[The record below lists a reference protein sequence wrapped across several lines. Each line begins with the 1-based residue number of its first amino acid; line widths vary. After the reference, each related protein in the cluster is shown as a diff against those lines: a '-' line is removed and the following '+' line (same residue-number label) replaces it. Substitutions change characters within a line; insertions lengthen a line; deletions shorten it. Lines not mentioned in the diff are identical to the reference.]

1 MSIEGPISVNYHLY
15 KPCNY
20 QCQFCFA
27 TFADIEGSLDL
38 GSQHRLLCRLREAG
52 CEKIN
57 FAGGEPTLYRGLG
70 ELLHAARDL
79 GFVTAI
85 ITNGARLAPL
95 LNSHSHDLDWVGL
108 SVDSA
113 DEEVQASLGRG
124 RGDHVATSHRLALAV
139 RDAGIKLKLNTVVTA
154 RTWQEDMRPLIRALR
169 PHRWKVFQVLPV
181 GGQNDNKVEPLLIS
195 PTQFA
200 SFVAR
205 HADLP
210 ASLAPVVEDNAAM
223 TGSYAMIDPLGRF
236 FSNVAGHHT
245 YSRPILDV
253 GVATAL
259 QESRFM
265 PHRLVRRG
273 GVYAW

>member
-20 QCQFCFA
+20 RCHFCFA

-38 GSQHRLLCRLREAG
+38 GAQQRLLCRLRESG

-70 ELLHAARDL
+70 ELLHAAREL
-79 GFVTAI
+79 GFVTAV

-95 LNSHSHDLDWVGL
+95 LDSHAGDLDWVGI

-113 DEEVQASLGRG
+113 DERVQASLGRG
-124 RGDHVATSHRLALAV
+124 RGGHVAESCRLAGAV
-139 RDAGIKLKLNTVVTA
+139 GGAGIKLKLNTVVTA
-154 RTWQEDMRPLIRALR
+154 RTWQEDMRPLIRALQ
-169 PHRWKVFQVLPV
+169 PQRWKVFQVLAV
-181 GGQNDNKVEPLLIS
+181 GGQNDEKVAPLLVS
-195 PTQFA
+195 SAQFGD
-200 SFVAR
+200 FVAR

-210 ASLAPVVEDNAAM
+210 APWSPVVEDNDAM

-259 QESRFM
+259 RESMFA
-265 PHRLVRRG
+265 PQRLVRRG

>member
-1 MSIEGPISVNYHLY
+1 MPIKGPISVNYHLY

-20 QCQFCFA
+20 HCQFCFA
-27 TFADIEGSLDL
+27 TFTDIEGSLDL
-38 GSQHRLLCRLREAG
+38 AAQRRLLVCLREAG

-85 ITNGARLAPL
+85 ITNGARLGPL
-95 LNSHSHDLDWVGL
+95 LDDHADDLDWVGL
-108 SVDSA
+108 SIDSA
-113 DEEVQASLGRG
+113 DEGVQASLGRG
-124 RGDHVATSHRLALAV
+124 RGNHVAASRRLALAV

-154 RTWQEDMRPLIRALR
+154 RTWQEDMRPLIRELR

-181 GGQNDNKVEPLLIS
+181 GGQNDRKVESLLV
-195 PTQFA
+195 TADQFA
-200 SFVAR
+200 GFVAR

-210 ASLAPVVEDNAAM
+210 APFTPIVEDNAAM

-236 FSNVAGHHT
+236 FSNITGHHT

>member
-1 MSIEGPISVNYHLY
+1 MGPCSGSHATSV
-15 KPCNY
+15 PSTT
-20 QCQFCFA
+20 A
-27 TFADIEGSLDL
+27 GS
-38 GSQHRLLCRLREAG
+38 AG
-52 CEKIN
+52 
-57 FAGGEPTLYRGLG
+57 AGGGGLG
-70 ELLHAARDL
+70 
-79 GFVTAI
+79 G
-85 ITNGARLAPL
+85 
-95 LNSHSHDLDWVGL
+95 
-108 SVDSA
+108 
-113 DEEVQASLGRG
+113 
-124 RGDHVATSHRLALAV
+124 
-139 RDAGIKLKLNTVVTA
+139 
-154 RTWQEDMRPLIRALR
+154 DMRPLIRALR

-181 GGQNDNKVEPLLIS
+181 GGQNDGKVESLLIA
-195 PTQFA
+195 PDQFA
-200 SFVAR
+200 GFVAR

-210 ASLAPVVEDNAAM
+210 APFTPIVEGNDAM